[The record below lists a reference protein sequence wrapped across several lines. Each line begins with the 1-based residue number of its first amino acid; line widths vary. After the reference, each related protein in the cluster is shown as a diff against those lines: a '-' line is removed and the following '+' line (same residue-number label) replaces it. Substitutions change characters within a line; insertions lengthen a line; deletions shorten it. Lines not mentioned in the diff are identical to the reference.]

1 MLLLD
6 VIIDVII
13 VVKYVLSWLVFTHNL
28 AQPKV
33 IREERNLIEQF
44 ALIKLDCGHVW
55 EIVWLMIDVEGSS
68 PLREAPSLGRWVCI

>member
-33 IREERNLIEQF
+33 TREERNLIEQF
-44 ALIKLDCGHVW
+44 ALIKLDCGHV
-55 EIVWLMIDVEGSS
+55 
-68 PLREAPSLGRWVCI
+68 